1 MPRIASFQGLVVKL
15 YFGDHLPPHVHIYA
29 GRIGHPGV
37 QAARFS
43 IDTGELIDGTL
54 PAAKLATTTKL
65 VPATSRGPARRLA
78 ARTARP
84 TPDRPLRFNVMEPAI
99 APEMVAVIARPEHT
113 VRIVFA
119 DGEVRDVD
127 ITPLLDTPAFS
138 ALRDPRM
145 FGQVKVDEQTGTIT
159 WPGDVD
165 LDPDVIYAALDLGPN
180 KARIRVLAPSV
191 AA

>member
-1 MPRIASFQGLVVKL
+1 
-15 YFGDHLPPHVHIYA
+15 
-29 GRIGHPGV
+29 
-37 QAARFS
+37 
-43 IDTGELIDGTL
+43 
-54 PAAKLATTTKL
+54 
-65 VPATSRGPARRLA
+65 
-78 ARTARP
+78 
-84 TPDRPLRFNVMEPAI
+84 MEPAI
-99 APEMVAVIARPEHT
+99 APEIVAVIPRAEHT

-138 ALRDPRM
+138 PLRDPAV
-145 FGQVKVDEQTGTIT
+145 FSQVRVDEETGTIT